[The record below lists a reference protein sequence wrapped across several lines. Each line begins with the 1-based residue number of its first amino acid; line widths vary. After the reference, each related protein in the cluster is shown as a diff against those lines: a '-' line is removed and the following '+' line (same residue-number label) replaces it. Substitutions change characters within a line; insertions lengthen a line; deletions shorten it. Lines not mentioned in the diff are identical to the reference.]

1 MFLNVCVAGF
11 FATSW
16 VSSEWVDPVLSFFS
30 EFVLVTSVSRPVSA
44 LELEGARGDGFPAF
58 CSLVPEGVSVASGI
72 LLGDYTTLKYKE
84 LDDCRDYP
92 NLVVR
97 TMCYIAETGCF
108 VKLSCAHN
116 LLLAE
121 LATH

>member
-1 MFLNVCVAGF
+1 VVLTTVEVLALVRAPFLSLVFLVVCVVGF

-30 EFVLVTSVSRPVSA
+30 EFVLVTSVSRPVTA

-72 LLGDYTTLKYKE
+72 LL
-84 LDDCRDYP
+84 CRDP
-92 NLVVR
+92 AGRLHHFGVQR
-97 TMCYIAETGCF
+97 G
-108 VKLSCAHN
+108 
-116 LLLAE
+116 
-121 LATH
+121 

>member
-1 MFLNVCVAGF
+1 MDF
-11 FATSW
+11 
-16 VSSEWVDPVLSFFS
+16 P
-30 EFVLVTSVSRPVSA
+30 PSA
-44 LELEGARGDGFPAF
+44 LGCPKAYLSHLAF
-58 CSLVPEGVSVASGI
+58 CYAETQLS
-72 LLGDYTTLKYKE
+72 DYTALEYKE